1 MLLYYNRFLY
11 KTKNVLYYEIHI
23 FMKYLD
29 CRKLIVQY
37 SSKTRYN
44 SRVFTFKRNQ
54 RKANF
59 WVMKSI
65 PFIS

>member
-1 MLLYYNRFLY
+1 MLLYYNKFLY
-11 KTKNVLYYEIHI
+11 KTENVTYYEIHI

-37 SSKTRYN
+37 SSKTHYN

-54 RKANF
+54 R
-59 WVMKSI
+59 
-65 PFIS
+65 